1 MEIVNAYKNE
11 IRKYS
16 YYRQQL
22 EIYKERKYVAEHEE
36 RGLIGKGTDQERVQ
50 GSQDPSIKAQRRL
63 QLIEDIETYDA
74 HIRKYQTKIN
84 KIDCTIGLMDEQIG
98 SIIKR
103 CYCLHETTLQVE
115 AHELGYTIRQLK
127 RKIDAEISKMSPST
141 LENVLI

>member
-22 EIYKERKYVAEHEE
+22 EIYKENKYLAEHEE
-36 RGLIGKGTDQERVQ
+36 KGLIGRGTEQERVQ

-63 QLIEDIETYDA
+63 ELIEQIEECDR
-74 HIRKYQTKIN
+74 HIQRYQSKIS
-84 KIDCTIGLMDEQIG
+84 KIDCTIELMDEKIG
-98 SIIKR
+98 GVIKR
-103 CYCLHETTLQVE
+103 TYCTHETTIPVE
-115 AHELGYTIRQLK
+115 AHQMGYTIRQLK
-127 RKIDAEISKMSPST
+127 RKIDNEISKMSPST